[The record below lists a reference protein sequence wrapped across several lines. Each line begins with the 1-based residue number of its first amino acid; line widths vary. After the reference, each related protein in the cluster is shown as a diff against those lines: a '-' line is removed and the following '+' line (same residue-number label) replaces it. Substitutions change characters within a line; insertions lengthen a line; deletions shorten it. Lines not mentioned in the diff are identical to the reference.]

1 MRGIGKLVVALT
13 VGLGLGSVVAVTQAQ
28 AAGEARAPLTRDW
41 SHAGPF
47 GTFDRASIQRGMMV
61 YREVCAACHGLEYVA
76 FRNLVEIGL
85 SEDEAKVIA
94 AEYEITDGPD
104 EVGDMFER
112 PGKLSDYYPSPFPN
126 ANAARAANGGAL
138 PPDLSL
144 VVKARKGGENY
155 LYSLLVGY
163 EDPPADVELGDT
175 QHYNPYFAG
184 GAISM
189 APPLAEDIVEY
200 PDGTSATVEQMAYDV
215 TNFLTWTAEPRL
227 EDRKQLGVKVI
238 IFLVLFSILMYA
250 VKRKV
255 WADLH

>member
-1 MRGIGKLVVALT
+1 MRGIGKLVVALSI
-13 VGLGLGSVVAVTQAQ
+13 GLGLAGAAAATPAQ
-28 AAGEARAPLTRDW
+28 AAGEARSPLSRDW
-41 SHAGPF
+41 PHAGPF
-47 GTFDRASIQRGMMV
+47 GTFDRASVQRGMMV
-61 YREVCAACHGLEYVA
+61 YREVCAACHGLEYIA
-76 FRNLVEIGL
+76 FRNLLEIGL

-104 EVGDMFER
+104 ELGDMFER

-126 ANAARAANGGAL
+126 DNAARAANGGAL

-144 VVKARKGGENY
+144 VVKARLGGENY
-155 LYSLLVGY
+155 IYSLLVGY
-163 EDPPADVELGDT
+163 EDPPAGVELGDT

-189 APPLAEDIVEY
+189 APPLFADMVEY

-215 TNFLTWTAEPRL
+215 TNFLTWTAEPKL
-227 EDRKQLGVKVI
+227 EARKQLGVKVI

-255 WADLH
+255 WAGLH